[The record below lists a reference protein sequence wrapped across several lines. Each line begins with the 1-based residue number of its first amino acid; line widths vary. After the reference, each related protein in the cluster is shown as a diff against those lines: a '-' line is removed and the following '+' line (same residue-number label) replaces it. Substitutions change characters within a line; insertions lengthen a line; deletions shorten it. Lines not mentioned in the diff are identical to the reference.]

1 MCGIEAA
8 KITLEE
14 LLIVICVSGVF
25 WLTLVQLNIFLL
37 AESVIEACVWHTQS
51 VWHWKLFIR
60 GSSWT
65 CWGCCAWT
73 VSYAVFLR
81 TVLLFSVVC
90 DLLLLSC
97 WVVSDSV
104 APWTAACQASMFFTI
119 SQSLLKLMSIESVMP
134 SNHLILCLPLLL
146 PSIFPSIKVFFPV
159 SWLFASG
166 GQSIGAPASVLPMN
180 VQLDFL

>member
-104 APWTAACQASMFFTI
+104 APCFLLFGQVGMDCCLNLTEMGSSATSCQLSVE
-119 SQSLLKLMSIESVMP
+119 LMS
-134 SNHLILCLPLLL
+134 
-146 PSIFPSIKVFFPV
+146 
-159 SWLFASG
+159 LFLGSPI
-166 GQSIGAPASVLPMN
+166 SFL
-180 VQLDFL
+180 LDFLF